1 MITKEKFLLELGHI
15 LGAPKGAIAP
25 ETKLA
30 DYSGWDSMGK
40 MAVLT
45 LIDSEL
51 NLSVPYDTLQNCRTV
66 GDLLE
71 FVGPHIKS

>member
-1 MITKEKFLLELGHI
+1 MMTKEKFLHELGQI
-15 LGAPKGAIAP
+15 LGAPNGLIAVGS
-25 ETKLA
+25 KLA
-30 DYSGWDSMGK
+30 DYGGWDSMGK

-71 FVGPHIKS
+71 FVGPHLKS

>member
-1 MITKEKFLLELGHI
+1 MITKEKFLQELAQI
-15 LGAPKGAIAP
+15 LGAPQGSI
-25 ETKLA
+25 TGGSKLA

-51 NLSVPYDTLQNCRTV
+51 NLSVPYDTLQNCHTV

-71 FVGPHIKS
+71 FVSPHIKS